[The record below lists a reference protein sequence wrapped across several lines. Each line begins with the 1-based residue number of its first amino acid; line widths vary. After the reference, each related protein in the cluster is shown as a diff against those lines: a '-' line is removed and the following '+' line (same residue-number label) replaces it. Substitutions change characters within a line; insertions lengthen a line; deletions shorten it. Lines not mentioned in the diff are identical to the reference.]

1 MRYWISNK
9 TTGVL
14 IINYHILDITLKE
27 IANTSINELLEF
39 MNIDYEIVES
49 AKTEFSELKK

>member
-9 TTGVL
+9 SNRGFNHQLSHT
-14 IINYHILDITLKE
+14 DITLKE

-49 AKTEFSELKK
+49 AKTEFQA